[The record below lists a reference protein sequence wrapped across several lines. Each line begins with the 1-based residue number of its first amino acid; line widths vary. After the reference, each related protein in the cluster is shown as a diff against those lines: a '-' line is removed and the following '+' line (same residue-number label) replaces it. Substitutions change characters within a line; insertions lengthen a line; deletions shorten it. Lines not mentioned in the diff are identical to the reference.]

1 MPLETSQVLPAQ
13 PSPARSELAPGTPP
27 CARPGT
33 DLNESRDT
41 ASAGSGNLFAQLAGR
56 GAALRGSLLA
66 SPPML
71 APERRRRARSR
82 SLSSAASKRAAEA
95 DDKVAAA
102 LTEELTALKLTVRL
116 RSTVLNQG

>member
-13 PSPARSELAPGTPP
+13 PSPARSELVPGTPP
-27 CARPGT
+27 RARPGT
-33 DLNESRDT
+33 DPSESRDA
-41 ASAGSGNLFAQLAGR
+41 ASADSGNLIAQLVGR

-82 SLSSAASKRAAEA
+82 PLSSAASKRAAEA

>member
-1 MPLETSQVLPAQ
+1 
-13 PSPARSELAPGTPP
+13 
-27 CARPGT
+27 
-33 DLNESRDT
+33 
-41 ASAGSGNLFAQLAGR
+41 
-56 GAALRGSLLA
+56 
-66 SPPML
+66 ML